1 MKINLVKNVLEANEA
16 AAEENRQRLNDA
28 GVLAVNITS
37 APGSG
42 KTFLLEKTIPALA
55 GDFPAAVIVGDLQT
69 TRDAERL
76 AAVNAPAT
84 QINTEG
90 GCHLSA
96 SQVAKALDTLD
107 LDKLRVLFI
116 ENVGNMVCPAGFD
129 LGEHARVAMLSV
141 PEGDDKVAKYPTLF
155 QPADVILLN
164 KVDLIGVLDYDET
177 RVLNDL
183 SHINTRAPLIRMSA
197 KTGAGMEEW
206 LDWLRERRRTQSSA
220 GDQ

>member
-107 LDKLRVLFI
+107 LDKLRLLFI

-155 QPADVILLN
+155 QPADAILIS
-164 KVDLIGVLDYDET
+164 KIDLAEALDC
-177 RVLNDL
+177 DL
-183 SHINTRAPLIRMSA
+183 SRIRADIAKLNTRAPLLELSA
-197 KTGAGMEEW
+197 KTGAGMDAW
-206 LDWLRERRRTQSSA
+206 LDWLREQCNKDERR
-220 GDQ
+220 

>member
-1 MKINLVKNVLEANEA
+1 MKINVVRSVLEANDA
-16 AAEENRQRLNDA
+16 VARANRQRMDAA

-42 KTFLLEKTIPALA
+42 KTALLEAIDQALGA
-55 GDFPAAVIVGDLQT
+55 DLASAVIVGDLQT

-76 AAVNAPAT
+76 EPLAAQVT

-96 SQVAKALDTLD
+96 VQVAEALEGLA
-107 LDKLRVLFI
+107 LSGLAFVFI

-129 LGEHARVAMLSV
+129 LGEHVRVAMLSV

-164 KVDLIGVLDYDET
+164 KTDLVEVLGYEVS
-177 RVLNDL
+177 RVRDDL
-183 SHINTRAPLIRMSA
+183 SRINTRAPLLEISA
-197 KTGAGMEEW
+197 RTGQGLDEW
-206 LDWLRERRRTQSSA
+206 YDWLRGRRPASFS
-220 GDQ
+220 D

>member
-155 QPADVILLN
+155 QPADVILIS
-164 KVDLIGVLDYDET
+164 KIDLAEALDC
-177 RVLNDL
+177 DL
-183 SHINTRAPLIRMSA
+183 SRIRADIAKLNTRAPLLELSA
-197 KTGAGMEEW
+197 KTGSGMDAW
-206 LDWLRERRRTQSSA
+206 LGWLCEQCNKDERR
-220 GDQ
+220 

>member
-1 MKINLVKNVLEANEA
+1 MKINVVRSVLEANDA
-16 AAEENRQRLNDA
+16 VAHDNRQRMEAA

-42 KTFLLEKTIPALA
+42 KTSLLEKTIPALA
-55 GDFPAAVIVGDLQT
+55 PELRSAVIVGDLQT

-76 AAVNAPAT
+76 QGLAVEVA

-96 SQVAKALDTLD
+96 TMVREALDTLK
-107 LDKLRVLFI
+107 LDNIAFLFI

-129 LGEHARVAMLSV
+129 LGEHVRVAMLSV

-164 KVDLIGVLDYDET
+164 KT
-177 RVLNDL
+177 DL
-183 SHINTRAPLIRMSA
+183 SELLGHDTDRVREDLAQINTRAPFFELSC
-197 KTGAGMEEW
+197 KTCQGMELW
-206 LDWLRERRRTQSSA
+206 LSWLREQRT
-220 GDQ
+220 G